1 MYERSNKERTRVMW
15 NDITHCTGDGCPL
28 AENCF
33 RYYLHINS
41 REGLVSIFASPP
53 IQEDGCKRFMNL
65 KEWKE

>member
-1 MYERSNKERTRVMW
+1 MW

-41 REGLVSIFASPP
+41 REGLVSIFAAPP
-53 IQEDGCKRFMNL
+53 ITEDGCKRFMNL